1 MFKSVLSIRGGPP
14 VAKRE
19 DWPQWPRSFKST
31 EAAVTGALRS
41 GRWSISGFRRHP
53 GANLERQFAQQF
65 AAFHDVKH
73 AIPTANGTAS
83 LTIALQALEIQPGDE
98 VIVPGLVW
106 VAPAVAVLAVN
117 AVPVLVDVDPHTLCL
132 DPAAVDR
139 AITPRTRAIIVVHL
153 YCSMADLDA
162 LQAIA
167 NHHGIPLIEDC
178 AQTHGSV
185 WNDRRA
191 GTLGSVGIFS
201 LHEGKPLACG
211 EGGIAITNDDELAS
225 RMERLRANGRS
236 YRPFTETNT
245 FDLEEVG
252 GVLGTN
258 YAMSELQAALALDSL
273 SRLEAE
279 NDLRA
284 ANAARLDRS
293 LARLP
298 GITPIT
304 RPAPVK
310 RQTYYHYALHLDRST
325 LADRSIS
332 SICRALQSELNFW
345 IHPPYVPLNRNLLYQ
360 PQSQPHRWWD
370 DHYRSRI
377 DPCQFHLPAAEHAH
391 QNALVF
397 HHSILL
403 AEDAGMAKIEEAFA
417 KVLGRAEE
425 IPE

>member
-1 MFKSVLSIRGGPP
+1 MLKSVLSIRGGPP
-14 VAKRE
+14 VAKSE
-19 DWPQWPRSFKST
+19 DWPLWPRSFEST

-41 GRWSISGFRRHP
+41 GRWSISGARRGP
-53 GANLERQFAQQF
+53 DANLERQFAERF
-65 AAFHDVKH
+65 AAFHGAKH
-73 AIPTANGTAS
+73 GVSTANGTAS
-83 LTIALQALEIQPGDE
+83 LTIALQALEIRPGDE

-106 VAPAVAVLAVN
+106 VAPPVAVLAVN
-117 AVPVLVDVDPHTLCL
+117 AVPILVDVDPQTLCL
-132 DPAAVDR
+132 DPAAVSR

-167 NHHGIPLIEDC
+167 NRHGIPLIEDC

-185 WNDRRA
+185 WNGRRA
-191 GTLGSVGIFS
+191 GTLGTVGVFS

-236 YRPFTETNT
+236 YRSVPKTNA
-245 FDLEEVG
+245 FDLEEMG

-258 YAMSELQAALALDSL
+258 YAMSELQAAVALDGL
-273 SRLEAE
+273 SRLDAE
-279 NDLRA
+279 NDWRA
-284 ANAARLDRS
+284 GNAARLDRS

-298 GITPIT
+298 GLKPIS
-304 RPAPVK
+304 RPAPVT
-310 RQTYYHYALHLDRST
+310 RQTYYHYALHLDRS
-325 LADRSIS
+325 AWANRSIS
-332 SICRALQSELNFW
+332 SICRALQAELNFW

-360 PQSQPHRWWD
+360 PQSQPYRWWD
-370 DHYRSRI
+370 AQYLSRI
-377 DPCQFHLPAAEHAH
+377 DPRQFHLPAAQHIH
-391 QNALVF
+391 QNSLAF

-403 AEDAGMAKIEEAFA
+403 AEEAGMARIEEAFA
-417 KVLGRAEE
+417 KVLASAGD